1 MPYATLVSTQ
11 ELFEHLSDPNWVV
24 FDCRHDL
31 KRPEVGPR
39 EYAKSHVPGARFL
52 HVDEDLSAPLTGKNG
67 RHPLPDPEEF
77 ARKLGAAGVDRAK
90 QVVAYDAHGGSYAA
104 RLWWMLRWL
113 GHDAVAVLDGGWGKW
128 LREERPETDAVP
140 MPEPARFA
148 PARRAPAVDTA
159 FVLAHLRDPSLL
171 VVDARS
177 AERYSGATE
186 PLDPV
191 AGHIPG
197 SINLPFQDN
206 LAAGGVF
213 KSAGA
218 LRALWEPLLHGLAP
232 ANVVHSCGSGVSA
245 CHNLLAMEIAGLSG
259 SRLYAG
265 SWSEW
270 CADPTRPIATG
281 ANP

>member
-1 MPYATLVSTQ
+1 MAYTTLVSTE
-11 ELFEHLSDPNWVV
+11 ELFRHLDDPNWIV

-31 KRPEVGPR
+31 QRPEVGPR
-39 EYAKSHVPGARFL
+39 EYAKSHIPGARFL
-52 HVDEDLSAPLTGKNG
+52 HVDADLSGPLTGANG
-67 RHPLPDPEEF
+67 RHPLPDAEAF
-77 ARKLGAAGVDRAK
+77 AHKLGAAGVDRTK

-128 LREERPETDAVP
+128 LREDRPESSVVP
-140 MPEPARFA
+140 APAAARFEPAVRH
-148 PARRAPAVDTA
+148 PPVDTT
-159 FVLAHLRDPSLL
+159 FLLAHLRDPSIL
-171 VVDARS
+171 VVDARA
-177 AERYSGATE
+177 AERYRGETE

-197 SINLPFQDN
+197 SINLPYNEN

-213 KSAGA
+213 KPAEA
-218 LRALWEPLLHGLAP
+218 LRALWRSTLGERAP
-232 ANVVHSCGSGVSA
+232 ESVVHSCGSGVSA
-245 CHNLLAMEIAGLSG
+245 CHNLLAMEVAGLGG

-270 CADPTRPIATG
+270 CADPARPVATG